1 MAKITGKNT
10 RAGSNK
16 ATGRDYSKEK
26 SYQST
31 PARNKYRSELNAE
44 ARERG
49 IYGKRKSMDLSHTK
63 RLKDLE
69 KENQRLEKLVADL
82 SLDNQILKEVNRE
95 TSESGQAAQGG
106 GTCS

>member
-10 RAGSNK
+10 RSGSNK

-26 SYQST
+26 EYQSS
-31 PARNKYRSELNAE
+31 PKRRSYRAELNAE

-63 RLKDLE
+63 DGKMVLE
-69 KENQRLEKLVADL
+69 SKSK
-82 SLDNQILKEVNRE
+82 NR
-95 TSESGQAAQGG
+95 ARQGSNG
-106 GTCS
+106 KSTKK

>member
-10 RAGSNK
+10 RPGSNK

-26 SYQST
+26 SYQSS
-31 PARNKYRSELNAE
+31 PKRKAYRAELNAE

-63 RLKDLE
+63 DGKMVLE
-69 KENQRLEKLVADL
+69 NKSK
-82 SLDNQILKEVNRE
+82 NR
-95 TSESGQAAQGG
+95 ARQGSNG
-106 GTCS
+106 KSTKK

>member
-26 SYQST
+26 AYQSS
-31 PARNKYRSELNAE
+31 PKRRAYRAELNAE

-49 IYGKRKSMDLSHTK
+49 IYGKRSAMSKDLSHTK
-63 RLKDLE
+63 DGKMVLE
-69 KENQRLEKLVADL
+69 SK
-82 SLDNQILKEVNRE
+82 SLNR
-95 TSESGQAAQGG
+95 ARQGSNG
-106 GTCS
+106 KSTKK

>member
-10 RAGSNK
+10 RPGSNK

-26 SYQST
+26 VYQSS
-31 PARNKYRSELNAE
+31 PKRKAYRAELNAE

-63 RLKDLE
+63 DGKMVLE
-69 KENQRLEKLVADL
+69 NKSK
-82 SLDNQILKEVNRE
+82 NR
-95 TSESGQAAQGG
+95 ARQGSNG
-106 GTCS
+106 KSTKK